1 MASHKLLNTLP
12 APAREKARAMQQ
24 WLHIDTTGWRHSES
38 PSATLSLFQESIWS
52 CQKVTITYAAKT
64 RLISPLGLVVKGK
77 TWYLVALNSEGEPRT
92 FRLDRIEDAQTTQER
107 FTRPPD
113 FDLAAYWTEST
124 STFRERL
131 PQYVVT
137 VKVSPKGQAQMRLWS
152 HATVLERSEPDEDG
166 WVTMRVDFEG
176 EENARFHVRGMGG
189 NRILRREEYF
199 GKSTITEATTSWER
213 KDTAHV

>member
-1 MASHKLLNTLP
+1 MASHRHHRLATL
-12 APAREKARAMQQ
+12 R
-24 WLHIDTTGWRHSES
+24 S

-176 EENARFHVRGMGG
+176 EENARFHVRGDGG

-199 GKSTITEATTSWER
+199 GKSTITEATTSWEK
-213 KDTAHV
+213 KDTAHL